1 MVTIDT
7 QFNCIDSRDKS
18 KYLAPRLIAYGSVQD
33 LTQGGGATSVE
44 TVTGNNPITCSQ
56 NAKQT
61 CNPSDLRLKDV
72 LFATG
77 KHACG
82 VSTYLYSYK
91 SQHAARCGTGAFVGV
106 MAQDVLSVRPEAVIL
121 GEDGFYAVDYALL
134 GGKITH

>member
-1 MVTIDT
+1 MVATDT
-7 QFNCIDSRDKS
+7 QFNCIDARDKS

-33 LTQGGGATSVE
+33 LTQGGGATSIE
-44 TVTGNNPITCSQ
+44 QVTGNDPITCSQ
-56 NAKQT
+56 VARVT
-61 CNPSDLRLKDV
+61 CLPSDLRLKDI

-77 KHACG
+77 KHVCG